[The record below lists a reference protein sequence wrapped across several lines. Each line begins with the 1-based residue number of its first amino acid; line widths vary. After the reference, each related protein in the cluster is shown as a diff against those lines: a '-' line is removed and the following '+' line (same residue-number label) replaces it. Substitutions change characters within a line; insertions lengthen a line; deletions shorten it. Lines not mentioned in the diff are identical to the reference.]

1 VPFFGAKVYPTDIEE
16 IINSDPDL
24 ARQLNSFQISSY
36 EDESINRRL
45 KICLETVKDP
55 AGVPM
60 SVNEL
65 HQKMFDGLC
74 RREPGFPR
82 SDKDVRPQVA
92 WKLKF
97 TNSSKDH
104 SVDAISGSRTI
115 RGSVRRWGD
124 KCTDWSASVLAC
136 FL

>member
-1 VPFFGAKVYPTDIEE
+1 MGTGKRLRLRTVPHDLGGTLTHERAAAKLATKGLNISELAKPQSHFPLLFVYGRSDLTVPFFGAKVYPTDIEE

-60 SVNEL
+60 S
-65 HQKMFDGLC
+65 
-74 RREPGFPR
+74 
-82 SDKDVRPQVA
+82 
-92 WKLKF
+92 
-97 TNSSKDH
+97 
-104 SVDAISGSRTI
+104 
-115 RGSVRRWGD
+115 
-124 KCTDWSASVLAC
+124 
-136 FL
+136 